1 MSFRKKSTP
10 NRPGEDR
17 TFKSFKDEDDEDVER
32 LAGSSA
38 RARNNKQ
45 QNALDRVAAA
55 LEPLDDDDDDL
66 DMSDDELDGDFDDF
80 NPRSEEPESLI

>member
-1 MSFRKKSTP
+1 MLSGPGLGQPSSSR
-10 NRPGEDR
+10 RPTR
-17 TFKSFKDEDDEDVER
+17 SR
-32 LAGSSA
+32 RSSA
-38 RARNNKQ
+38 PHGPPLFRSKQ

-80 NPRSEEPESLI
+80 NPRSEEAESLI